1 MDKVIIK
8 DLLIRGIIGINPDE
22 RVKKQD
28 ILINIIMYTDIN
40 RAAETDDIA
49 DTTNYKD
56 ISKRVIDFVE
66 ASSFFLVERLVTE
79 IARLVLTDQ
88 TVSRVQVRVE
98 KPGALRFARSVGI
111 EIDRTREDF
120 GL

>member
-28 ILINIIMYTDIN
+28 ILINIVLYTNIGQ
-40 RAAETDDIA
+40 AAESDDIA
-49 DTTNYKD
+49 DATNYKD

-79 IARLVLTDQ
+79 IARLVLEDEA
-88 TVSRVQVRVE
+88 VSRVQVRVE
-98 KPGALRFARSVGI
+98 KPGALRFAQSVGI
-111 EIDRTREDF
+111 EIDRTRADF

>member
-1 MDKVIIK
+1 MDKVLIR

-28 ILINIIMYTDIN
+28 ILINIVIFTDI
-40 RAAETDDIA
+40 RSAAETDDID

-56 ISKRVIDFVE
+56 ISKRIIDFVE
-66 ASSFFLVERLVTE
+66 ASSFLLVERLSTE
-79 IARLVLTDQ
+79 IARLVLEDT
-88 TVSRVQVRVE
+88 TVSRVQGRVE

-111 EIDRTREDF
+111 EIERSREDF

>member
-1 MDKVIIK
+1 MDKVIVK

-28 ILINIIMYTDIN
+28 ILVNLIIYTDIS

-56 ISKRVIDFVE
+56 ISKRIIDFVE
-66 ASSFFLVERLVTE
+66 ASSYFLVERLVTE
-79 IARLVLTDQ
+79 IARLVLADESI
-88 TVSRVQVRVE
+88 SRVVVRVE

-111 EIDRTREDF
+111 EIDKTREDF
-120 GL
+120 GM

>member
-1 MDKVIIK
+1 MDKVIVK

-22 RVKKQD
+22 RIKKQD
-28 ILINIIMYTDIN
+28 ILVNLIIYTDIS

-49 DTTNYKD
+49 HATNYKE
-56 ISKRVIDFVE
+56 ISKRIIDFVE

-79 IARLVLTDQ
+79 VARLVLADER
-88 TVSRVQVRVE
+88 VSRVIVRVE

-120 GL
+120 GM